1 MAATMQQTQTA
12 RPTRC
17 PSCGAKIARPELS
30 LCSYCA
36 TPLAIGGPAK
46 AADAATLQRLAR
58 MSEHKDFP
66 EASTW
71 SPHESDDA
79 PGAARSRN
87 RGLALVLAGIVLCA
101 IAIALAPDG
110 WYRQALP
117 LVLTVAGGALAL
129 VGALVLSRSRAVLA
143 RVRAQPLLKRPAIVI
158 ERRSQTDSSGLGAQ
172 TVYFFSLQFADGSAG
187 EYSFLGRGSNY
198 EVPAS
203 GATGLACTRGSR
215 LLEFLRLRV

>member
-1 MAATMQQTQTA
+1 MAALMQETQTA

-17 PSCGAKIARPELS
+17 PSCGARIARPELS

-36 TPLAIGGPAK
+36 TPLSIGGPAR

-58 MSEHKDFP
+58 MSEHKDFA

-87 RGLALVLAGIVLCA
+87 RGIALVLAGLVLCT
-101 IAIALAPDG
+101 IAFGLGPDAF
-110 WYRQALP
+110 YLKALP
-117 LVLTVAGGALAL
+117 LVLTVAGALLAFAGAIL
-129 VGALVLSRSRAVLA
+129 LSRSRAVLA
-143 RVRAQPLLKRPAIVI
+143 RVRTQPLLKRPAIVI
-158 ERRSQTDSSGLGAQ
+158 ERRSVTNAEGLGAQ
-172 TVYFFSLQFADGSAG
+172 TIYFFTLQFADGNAG
-187 EYSFLGRGSNY
+187 EYSFLGRGPNY

-203 GATGLACTRGSR
+203 GATGLACTRGAR

>member
-1 MAATMQQTQTA
+1 MAAPMPTQTA

-17 PSCGAKIARPELS
+17 PSCGARIARPELS

-36 TPLAIGGPAK
+36 TPLSIGGPAQ

-58 MSEHKDFP
+58 MSEHKDYA

-71 SPHESDDA
+71 SPTDSDDA
-79 PGAARSRN
+79 PGAARGRLRGLILVIAGIALCAIGVGSSPKGWHLQPLLLTACIA
-87 RGLALVLAGIVLCA
+87 GLALAA
-101 IAIALAPDG
+101 
-110 WYRQALP
+110 
-117 LVLTVAGGALAL
+117 
-129 VGALVLSRSRAVLA
+129 VGAVLLSRSRALLS
-143 RVRAQPLLKRPAIVI
+143 RVRVQPLQKRPAIVI
-158 ERRSQTDSSGLGAQ
+158 ERRSVTDAAGLGAQ

-187 EYSFLGRGSNY
+187 EYSFLGRGGNY

-203 GATGLACTRGSR
+203 GATGLACTRGAR